1 MDVIGG
7 IIGGSKGTVVG
18 VGIGEAIDKLLG
30 GGGSSGGSNGGS
42 KGGSSGKSSGSKS
55 SSGGSSSRGSR
66 DEDAAKRQAEETR
79 RKAEAQIA
87 EMLKGNENAKDLMN
101 LIKAEKL
108 SCDEAMQAGKSSEAE
123 MYAEG
128 AQILLQKL
136 KEQGTKEKSKTITDN
151 FLNIGDKG
159 DAVKELQSYL
169 RGAGIIH
176 VTVGGV
182 TKELKEDGA
191 FGKITQEAVKTYQRI
206 KGLKED
212 GIAGPQTLKSL
223 IGSNYNKYAEILD
236 KMQSGKGQ

>member
-30 GGGSSGGSNGGS
+30 GGGSSGGSSSGS
-42 KGGSSGKSSGSKS
+42 KGGSSGKSSGGKS
-55 SSGGSSSRGSR
+55 SSGGISK
-66 DEDAAKRQAEETR
+66 DDAARKQAEETR

-108 SCDEAMQAGKSSEAE
+108 SYDEAMQAGKSSEAE

-136 KEQGTKEKSKTITDN
+136 KEQGTKER
-151 FLNIGDKG
+151 IGARHD
-159 DAVKELQSYL
+159 
-169 RGAGIIH
+169 R
-176 VTVGGV
+176 
-182 TKELKEDGA
+182 
-191 FGKITQEAVKTYQRI
+191 
-206 KGLKED
+206 
-212 GIAGPQTLKSL
+212 
-223 IGSNYNKYAEILD
+223 
-236 KMQSGKGQ
+236 